1 MDSAEKKVICSVK
14 NADNERVCDVV
25 EVYGARSLE
34 FKSSK
39 ERKYRRIR
47 VIDLLRQLRAYKLI

>member
-25 EVYGARSLE
+25 EEYGARSLE

>member
-1 MDSAEKKVICSVK
+1 MDNAEKRLICSVK

-25 EVYGARSLE
+25 ELYGTRSLE

-39 ERKYRRIR
+39 ERKYRRIE
-47 VIDLLRQLRAYKLI
+47 VTDLVKQLKTLKLI

>member
-1 MDSAEKKVICSVK
+1 MDTAEKKVICSVK